1 MVHRVLV
8 VEDHEEVRSAIAS
21 MLTAEGFDVV
31 GEARDGCEAV
41 ELVRL
46 ERPDV
51 VLLDIRLPGP
61 DGFEVAR
68 ELAGIDPPPVVVLV
82 SSHEARVYDSQ
93 IARSSA
99 GVHPQERAVGCHA
112 AARPGRSGPVRPI
125 VGVVA
130 LLSVALGVASEAA
143 GYGWDDP
150 SNHGVAERLHNAERT
165 VVAHIAR
172 AFQKLGLVD
181 EADARRRVLATLLY
195 LRSDHGAGTD
205 PSAH

>member
-41 ELVRL
+41 ELVRR

-99 GVHPQERAVGCHA
+99 LAFIPKSELSGATLRRAQA
-112 AARPGRSGPVRPI
+112 
-125 VGVVA
+125 
-130 LLSVALGVASEAA
+130 GVA
-143 GYGWDDP
+143 
-150 SNHGVAERLHNAERT
+150 R
-165 VVAHIAR
+165 
-172 AFQKLGLVD
+172 
-181 EADARRRVLATLLY
+181 
-195 LRSDHGAGTD
+195 
-205 PSAH
+205 